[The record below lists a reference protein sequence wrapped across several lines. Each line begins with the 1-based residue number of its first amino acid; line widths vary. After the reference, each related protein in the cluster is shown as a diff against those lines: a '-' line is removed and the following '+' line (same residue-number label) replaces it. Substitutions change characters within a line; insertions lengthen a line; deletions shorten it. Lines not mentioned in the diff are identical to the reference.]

1 MLSTPNELS
10 HRSSPVSSG
19 ERIPVLDVLRG
30 FALLG
35 IAIINMSGFKTPD
48 HAVAVEQLFPGFLNH
63 AASWL
68 IDVFGDG
75 KFNSIFSFLFGVG
88 LTIQLERAEARHAP
102 FVELYLRRLAV
113 LMALG
118 LVHCFLIWNGD
129 VLHIYAILGLA
140 LLLLRRIPDRFVLA
154 LIMVLLL
161 TPMAWSGYRYFN
173 QTPPDLTR
181 TQREEKARQELKI
194 YGHGTYAEMTRNRA
208 EGFREAYT
216 QGWGYLFMAQ
226 MGVTLLIGFSAGRHR
241 IFRDLPAHLPL
252 IRRVF
257 FWGLASG
264 LGCALFFATARALRD
279 PNQERTTL
287 LALSGTIAYQ
297 LNRPLLSLV
306 YIAGIVLLSQR
317 VGWQSRFE
325 PLAAVG
331 RMPLTNYLMQSVIAT
346 TIFYSYGLG
355 YFGQVGP
362 AIGLL
367 ISLAIYAVQVI
378 YSGWWMARFQF
389 GPLEW
394 LWRAVTY
401 GYFPPLVLRREPIGT
416 A

>member
-1 MLSTPNELS
+1 MLTTQSVAPP
-10 HRSSPVSSG
+10 RSSPVEPA

-48 HAVAVEQLFPGFLNH
+48 HAVAVERLYPGFWNH

-75 KFNSIFSFLFGVG
+75 KFNAIFSFLFGVG
-88 LTIQLERAEARHAP
+88 LTIQLERAEARQAP
-102 FVELYLRRLAV
+102 FVRLYLRRLAV
-113 LMALG
+113 LLALG

-129 VLHIYAILGLA
+129 VLHIYAVLGLA
-140 LLLLRRIPDRFVLA
+140 LLVCRRLPDRFVFA
-154 LIMVLLL
+154 LIVVLLM
-161 TPMAWSGYRYFN
+161 TPMAWSGYRFYH
-173 QTPPDLTR
+173 QTPPHLSR
-181 TQREEKARQELKI
+181 VQREEKARQELRI
-194 YGHGTYAEMTRNRA
+194 YGQGSYVEMTQNRA

-216 QGWGYLFMAQ
+216 QGWGYLFMCQ
-226 MGVTLLIGFSAGRHR
+226 MGVTLLLGFYAGRR
-241 IFRDLPAHLPL
+241 RFFRDLPAHLPL

-257 FWGLASG
+257 WWGLASG
-264 LGCALFFATARALRD
+264 LSCALFFATAHALRNPD
-279 PNQERTTL
+279 QDRPTL
-287 LALSGTIAYQ
+287 LGLAGSIAYQ

-306 YIAGIVLLSQR
+306 YIAGIVLLSER
-317 VGWQSRFE
+317 MTWRSRFG

-346 TIFYSYGLG
+346 TIFYHYGFGL
-355 YFGQVGP
+355 FGQVGP
-362 AIGLL
+362 AVGLL
-367 ISLAIYAVQVI
+367 ISLGIYAVQVL
-378 YSGWWMARFQF
+378 YSGWWMARFRF

-401 GYFPPLVLRREPIGT
+401 GYFPPLTLPREPVVAG
-416 A
+416 